1 MWEDPI
7 VAEIRR
13 IREEY
18 AARFNYDLWAMY
30 EDLKEQERKSGR
42 KFVSYPPRRIP
53 PEDRTANEPAAK
65 AADVEQAPAAAPL
78 STRSAG

>member
-7 VAEIRR
+7 VAEIRQ
-13 IREEY
+13 IREGY

-42 KFVSYPPRRIP
+42 QFKSYPPRRIP
-53 PEDRTANEPAAK
+53 PEERAARGPCSEPSDKEPAAVTG
-65 AADVEQAPAAAPL
+65 ARTD
-78 STRSAG
+78 AG